1 MSTSEMSDVEY
12 AFVLNATEMD
22 ILPGV
27 RGDLKEPLA
36 SGPAEDL
43 VPFLL
48 ALVDRGMVEVC
59 RYIPWTTPGGTA
71 GYQPGPPISRE
82 DLPDV
87 LAAAEEWEYPD
98 DFEWLGKLTLVQTE
112 SCRRGR

>member
-1 MSTSEMSDVEY
+1 MSRSEISDIEY

-27 RGDLKEPLA
+27 RGDLEEPLA

-48 ALVDRGMVEVC
+48 ALVDRGVVEVC
-59 RYIPWTTPGGTA
+59 RYISWAPPEGGS
-71 GYQPGPPISRE
+71 GVQPGPPIPHD

-87 LAAAEEWEYPD
+87 LAAAEEWTYPEN
-98 DFEWLGKLTLVQTE
+98 FEWLGRLTLVRTDRL
-112 SCRRGR
+112 RRGL